1 MNHLNERTME
11 EKVIIIQTSNTS
23 EGTTIKLAP
32 DVAYLEARFEDRL
45 VSQVT
50 VKMKEA

>member
-1 MNHLNERTME
+1 ME
-11 EKVIIIQTSNTS
+11 EKVTIIQTSNTS

-32 DVAYLEARFEDRL
+32 DVAYLEVRFEDRL

-50 VKMKEA
+50 LKMREA